1 MLRPPSIRKI
11 NTTQSFNS
19 RIEQEMRSNIRSI
32 ENLTN
37 PSILLIPKSSSSSE
51 TPFPRKS
58 SKTHYLADYRTP
70 TLQALPSSSSDTTK
84 NLFPMPADVLEP
96 QLITRNSSL
105 SMNLPPP
112 FELKRSVS
120 GDPMYLRHPNV
131 EVRRGCWISLSND
144 MQALWSWIK
153 GGNYWNC
160 EVCGT
165 VALLLGLV
173 LILLITHI
181 ALKHDPNAL

>member
-19 RIEQEMRSNIRSI
+19 RIEQEMRSNIRGI
-32 ENLTN
+32 ENLAS
-37 PSILLIPKSSSSSE
+37 PSISLIPKSSSSSE
-51 TPFPRKS
+51 TPFPKKS
-58 SKTHYLADYRTP
+58 TKTHYLADYKP
-70 TLQALPSSSSDTTK
+70 PALQALPSSLPDFESDNIK

-120 GDPMYLRHPNV
+120 G
-131 EVRRGCWISLSND
+131 
-144 MQALWSWIK
+144 
-153 GGNYWNC
+153 
-160 EVCGT
+160 
-165 VALLLGLV
+165 
-173 LILLITHI
+173 
-181 ALKHDPNAL
+181 